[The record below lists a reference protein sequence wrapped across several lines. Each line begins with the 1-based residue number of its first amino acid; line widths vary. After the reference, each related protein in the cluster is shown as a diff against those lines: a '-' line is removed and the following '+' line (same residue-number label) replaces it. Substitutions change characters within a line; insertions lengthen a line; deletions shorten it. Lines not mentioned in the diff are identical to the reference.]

1 LARLRGAL
9 YAETILKEGFMH
21 PRHSRRATLVVIEF
35 GANWPRWLSP
45 DSQGDMAVVAQHY
58 EGPPGSLVTQ
68 VASRIARL
76 ESMSWSF
83 DSIVLVAN
91 GRTDPQASATRSVL
105 ARGLLARL
113 ASGYSG
119 RLVLSLDDCNERSA
133 VHALMGLAAALDDSA
148 HPGIE
153 LCVRIGS
160 DDAAAPSASSGV
172 VLARAS

>member
-1 LARLRGAL
+1 
-9 YAETILKEGFMH
+9 MH
-21 PRHSRRATLVVIEF
+21 PKHSRRATLVVIEY

-58 EGPPGSLVTQ
+58 EGPAGSLVTQ

-76 ESMSWSF
+76 ESMAWSF
-83 DSIVLVAN
+83 HSIVLVTN
-91 GRTDPQASATRSVL
+91 GKTDPQSSATRSVL

-113 ASGYSG
+113 SSAYSG
-119 RLVLSLDDCNERSA
+119 RLVLSLDDSDERRA

-148 HPGIE
+148 HAGIE

-160 DDAAAPSASSGV
+160 DDAPRSSAVHGV

>member
-1 LARLRGAL
+1 
-9 YAETILKEGFMH
+9 MH